1 MNMKRIIYSIALG
14 MAVIT
19 VSSCKKYDN
28 YDAPDQTLQGRIIDA
43 NNGQN
48 MQSDLSGDAGGS
60 AGTRIKLLET
70 SWSATPTPL
79 YLATKLD
86 GTYINTKVF
95 AATYNISAEGAFVPL
110 VQTGATPVDNSKNL
124 EVKGGTTTVDFTV
137 EPLLEVEWVGTP
149 VLNANGSITAQA
161 KITRGTTKTAFQG
174 NVTDLWLYTSPYPS
188 IGSSTNYYDTR
199 YAAHI
204 TYTGTTGTA
213 LLGTTITI
221 TTSITSGA
229 LPKKDWYIRL
239 AARTDYGS
247 KLYNFS
253 DMKLVVVN

>member
-204 TYTGTTGTA
+204 TYTGTIGTA